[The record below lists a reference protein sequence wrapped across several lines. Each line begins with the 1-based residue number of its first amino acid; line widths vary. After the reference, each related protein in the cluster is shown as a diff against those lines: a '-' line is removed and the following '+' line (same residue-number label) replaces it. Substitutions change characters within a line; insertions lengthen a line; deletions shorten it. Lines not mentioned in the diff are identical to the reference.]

1 MGGVEFEGGTI
12 TFSMDAVWTKSHEL
26 QRQFRRIIPGGSHT
40 YAKGDD
46 QYPDSPPVY
55 ITHGKGCHVWD
66 IDGKDYIEYAMG
78 LRSVTL
84 GHAFDPVVE
93 AAIRQLKR
101 GSNFNRPSPIE
112 LECAEA
118 LLALLPGAEMAKFAK
133 NGSDTIDA
141 AIRLARAHTGRDLVA
156 VCRDHPFF
164 SVGDWFIGTTA
175 MDAGIPKAVSDLTVN
190 FRFNDL
196 ESAAELFRSR
206 PRQIAAVILEAEK
219 DTPPADGFLK
229 GLFDLCQREGAL
241 FILDEM
247 ITGFRWHNGGA
258 QSFYGIT
265 PDLSAFGKAL
275 GNGFALSAL
284 VGRREIMQL
293 GGLEH
298 DQPRVFL
305 LSTTHGA
312 ETHALAAGLEVMRIY
327 EREPVVATLW
337 AQGEKLASGVN
348 RAIADLKLEEFF
360 TIAGRP
366 CCLTYGTRDAEGK
379 PSQVF
384 RTLFLQELLRHG
396 VLAPSFIVSYSHS
409 DDDIKKTVDA
419 VHASLVI
426 YRKALEEGPEKY
438 LKGRP
443 VKPSVRKYN

>member
-1 MGGVEFEGGTI
+1 
-12 TFSMDAVWTKSHEL
+12 MDAVWTNSHEL
-26 QRQFRRIIPGGSHT
+26 QKQFHRIIPGGSHT

-46 QYPDSPPVY
+46 QYPASPPVY

-66 IDGKDYIEYAMG
+66 IDGKEYIEYAMG

-84 GHAFDPVVE
+84 GHAFEPVLK
-93 AAIRQLKR
+93 AAIDQLKR

-112 LECAEA
+112 LECGET
-118 LLALLPGAEMAKFAK
+118 LLALLPGAEMVKFAK
-133 NGSDTIDA
+133 NGSDAIDGA
-141 AIRLARAHTGRDLVA
+141 VKLARAHTGRDLIA

-164 SVGDWFIGTTA
+164 SIGDWFIGTTA
-175 MDAGIPKAVSDLTVN
+175 MNAGIPKTVSDLTVS

-196 ESAAELFRSR
+196 ESAAELFRSK
-206 PRQIAAVILEAEK
+206 PGQIAAVLLEAEK
-219 DTPPADGFLK
+219 DTPPANGFLK

-258 QSFYGIT
+258 QSFHGIT

-284 VGRREIMQL
+284 VGRREIMRL

-312 ETHALAAGLEVMRIY
+312 ETHALAAGLAVMRTY
-327 EREPVVATLW
+327 QREPVVPTLW
-337 AQGEKLASGVN
+337 EQGGKLATGV
-348 RAIADLKLEEFF
+348 RGAIADLKLDGFF
-360 TIAGRP
+360 TLSGRP
-366 CCLTYGTRDAEGK
+366 CCLTYGTRDVEK
-379 PSQVF
+379 RPSQIF
-384 RTLFLQELLRHG
+384 RTLFLQEILKHG
-396 VLAPSFIVSYSHS
+396 ILAPSFIVSYSHS
-409 DDDIKKTVDA
+409 DDDIRKTIDA
-419 VHASLVI
+419 VYASLVI
-426 YRKALEEGPEKY
+426 YRKALEEGAEKY

-443 VKPSVRKYN
+443 VKPSIRKFN